1 MLLMLLNCDEDG
13 ATEKNLE
20 PQLPLTSCT
29 EQAGSSTYQCFTA
42 IDGLERRFNYY
53 LPPVYFETSNDLPI
67 LISLHGGGGTAE
79 ENQEYTNLSILA
91 DEENFIPVF
100 PQGSVAEGK
109 GTTGWFTG
117 SCDGSEVCD
126 IGFVSHII
134 DYLGL
139 NMNVNLD
146 EVYVTGFSNGA
157 FMAYSLACNLSEKI
171 AAVAP
176 IAGSMENGNFQ
187 TCYSTHPLSIVH
199 IHGATDNVIPNIG
212 NEYFEPVRDVI
223 DFWKDFNECSQ
234 IVITDGKDN
243 NNDGY
248 IWGAETHID
257 CLYGVEVE
265 YVNLGGFGHEWPS
278 STYTKE
284 PADID
289 ASSYIW
295 SFLSRYDI
303 NGIKK

>member
-1 MLLMLLNCDEDG
+1 MLLSCSKNG
-13 ATEKNLE
+13 TTEKSPE
-20 PQLPLTSCT
+20 PQLPTTSCT

-42 IDGLERRFNYY
+42 FDGLERRFNYY

-79 ENQEYTNLSILA
+79 ENQDYTNLSTLA

-117 SCDGSEVCD
+117 TCDGSEVCD
-126 IGFVSHII
+126 VGFISYII

-139 NMNVNLD
+139 NININLD

-176 IAGSMENGNFQ
+176 VAGSMESGNFQ

-199 IHGATDNVIPNIG
+199 IHGATDNVIPSIG
-212 NEYFEPVRDVI
+212 NEYFESVRDVI
-223 DFWKDFNECSQ
+223 DFWKNFNECAQ
-234 IVITDGKDN
+234 TDMVEGIDF

-248 IWGAETHID
+248 TWTTETHSE

-265 YVNLGGFGHEWPS
+265 YVYLAGHGHEWPS
-278 STYTKE
+278 TTNSKVS
-284 PADID
+284 ADID
-289 ASSYIW
+289 SSQYIW
-295 SFLSRYDI
+295 NFLSKYNID
-303 NGIKK
+303 GVKEQF

>member
-1 MLLMLLNCDEDG
+1 MLLMLLNCDGDG

-20 PQLPLTSCT
+20 PQLPVTSCT

-53 LPPVYFETSNDLPI
+53 LPPVYFETSNDLPV

-134 DYLGL
+134 DYLAL
-139 NMNVNLD
+139 NMNVHLD

-234 IVITDGKDN
+234 IVITEGKDN

-248 IWGAETHID
+248 TWGAETHID
-257 CLYGVEVE
+257 CLYGVQVE
-265 YVNLGGFGHEWPS
+265 YVSLGGFGHEWPS